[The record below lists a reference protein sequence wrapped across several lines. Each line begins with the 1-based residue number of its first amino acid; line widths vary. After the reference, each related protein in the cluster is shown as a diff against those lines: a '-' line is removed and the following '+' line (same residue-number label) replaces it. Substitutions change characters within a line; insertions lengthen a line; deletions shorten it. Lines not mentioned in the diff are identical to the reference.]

1 MQVKY
6 IYLDRQYRE
15 LRDQILAAVDGIF
28 VRSAFILRPEVAALE
43 AALAARVGVPHAVGV
58 NSGTDALLIATHALD
73 LPRGGEV
80 VTVAHTFVATIG
92 AIVQR
97 GLKPVLVDI
106 GEDYNVDPDAVAAA
120 ITAQTRAIM
129 VVHLNGRVAQMDRIA
144 TLAQRHGLAI
154 VEDAAQALGARYRGC
169 GAGTF
174 GTCAAFSL
182 HPMKVLGAAG
192 DAGFLTTADAALAD
206 DFRMLRN
213 IGQRRKNE
221 FETFAYNSRLD
232 TLQAAIVEVK
242 LARLDHWITRRR
254 ELAAR
259 YHAALSPGNSL
270 QLPPPPSDGDHFD
283 IYSSYVI
290 RHERR
295 DALAEHLAKAG
306 IETMIHWWPPLCRQ
320 PQLGLENLDLPLT
333 ERISREVLSIP
344 IDPYMTDAEQD
355 HVVEQIL
362 DFVE

>member
-1 MQVKY
+1 LHVKY

-15 LRDQILAAVDGIF
+15 LRDEILAAVDGIF

-43 AALAARVGVPHAVGV
+43 AKLAARVGVPHAVGV
-58 NSGTDALLIATHALD
+58 NSGTDALLIAMHALD

-106 GEDYNVDPDAVAAA
+106 GEDYNVDPDAAAAA

-129 VVHLNGRVAQMDRIA
+129 VVHLNGRVAQMDRLA
-144 TLAQRHGLAI
+144 ALAQRHGLAI
-154 VEDAAQALGARYRGC
+154 VEDAAQALGARYQGR
-169 GAGTF
+169 GAGAF
-174 GTCAAFSL
+174 GACAAFSL

-192 DAGFLTTADAALAD
+192 DAGFLTTPDAALAD

-232 TLQAAIVEVK
+232 TLQAAILQVK
-242 LARLDHWITRRR
+242 LARLDHWIARRR

-259 YHAALSPGNSL
+259 YHAALLPSNSL
-270 QLPPPPSDGDHFD
+270 HLPPPPSDGDHFD

-295 DALAEHLAKAG
+295 DALAEHLGRAG

-355 HVVEQIL
+355 YVVEQIL